1 MLISARGV
9 LVRRVFGLRR
19 RLLRIRWRRGA
30 CRRWDRF
37 GVGPTGRRWIRGSGV
52 DCGGGRAWGKP
63 RLAFNGLNGERQQ
76 QIPPACGGQ
85 ASRTPPAF
93 AKATAGERDDNKE
106 KKQNKDG
113 GLKASAT

>member
-1 MLISARGV
+1 
-9 LVRRVFGLRR
+9 
-19 RLLRIRWRRGA
+19 
-30 CRRWDRF
+30 
-37 GVGPTGRRWIRGSGV
+37 
-52 DCGGGRAWGKP
+52 
-63 RLAFNGLNGERQQ
+63 LAFNGLNGERQQ